1 MKNSIITVADIRL
14 INENLEKR
22 LVYIHLFSSNKPIVR
37 TIGGNEIHTF
47 TRLRSRV
54 GMAEA
59 KQYIA
64 DLINEKYAEPQV
76 IKEVPLSRE
85 DEAFFERYNFSQIF
99 RS

>member
-1 MKNSIITVADIRL
+1 MKNSIITVEDIRL

-22 LVYIHLFSSNKPIVR
+22 LVHIHLFSSNKPIVR
-37 TIGGNEIHTF
+37 TIGGYEIHTF

-59 KQYIA
+59 KQYMA
-64 DLINEKYAEPQV
+64 DLINEKYAEPQA